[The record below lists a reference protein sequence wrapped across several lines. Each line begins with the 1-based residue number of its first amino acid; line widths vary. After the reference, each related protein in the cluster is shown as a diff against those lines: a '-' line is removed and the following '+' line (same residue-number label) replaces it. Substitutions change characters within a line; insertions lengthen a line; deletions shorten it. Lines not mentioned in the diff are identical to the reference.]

1 MYSPFIETK
10 KFSEIFFHS
19 ATDQTCMLTAMT
31 WYDFSGLTTR
41 KITGTCESKYKNQT
55 FPKSLEFRNKCD

>member
-19 ATDQTCMLTAMT
+19 ATDQTCMLTVKT
-31 WYDFSGLTTR
+31 WYDLSGLTTR
-41 KITGTCESKYKNQT
+41 KITCELKYKNQT